1 MKGTTLHSAEQRR
14 HAVRL
19 AGAVFIGFRTTR
31 EQRASP
37 LHHDVTRNSAADSR
51 PVAESVP
58 QLLRNELNRG
68 RFFLVAS
75 GCKACGMDHAVTPIS
90 WLT

>member
-1 MKGTTLHSAEQRR
+1 MKGATLHRIEQRR
-14 HAVRL
+14 RAAHL
-19 AGAVFIGFRTTR
+19 EGAVFIGLRTTR
-31 EQRASP
+31 EQPASP

-51 PVAESVP
+51 AVAQSVP
-58 QLLRNELNRG
+58 RLLRNELNRG

-90 WLT
+90 